1 MKKHLTFILLMVLA
15 TITCYAQNEKCIA
28 LVIGNS
34 KYEGKGNT
42 LRNPAN
48 DALDI
53 SAKLKDMD
61 FEVITLLN
69 GSLLQ
74 MDDVIDNF
82 GKKAKDYDIALF
94 YYAGHGIQSN
104 GDNFLIPVD
113 AVLRSEADIKYRCT
127 NVNYVL
133 DKLDE
138 SECPMKIIVLDA
150 CRDNPFERSWHRAAG
165 SSGLSFINAPK
176 GTLISYAT
184 SPGSVAEDGNG
195 RNSPY
200 ATAFINTLDIPGLT
214 LLSFFNKISTAVQ
227 TATNEVQI
235 PWTTNSAITG
245 DFCFNKGNTP
255 TTKNPKSSQT
265 NISVPEQKEQIDRLL
280 REAQNNYD
288 IAMNY
293 IREGDYGKAIP
304 HLKEAANLG
313 NDEAQ
318 NTLGDLYFEG
328 LGVDQNYHSA
338 VSYYLQAANAGNS
351 VAQFNMGRMY
361 EYGYGVKPNVETSLG
376 WYHQSSLQGYKPASD
391 SWMRLYDFINT
402 PSAQHT
408 NLEFK
413 VKGASFTMIFVEGG
427 TFLMGAQSDNSEWNN
442 YDRDA
447 LGDEKPIHTVVLN
460 NYYIG
465 ETEVTVSLWNAVMG
479 THLESN
485 DHPVNRITYDEALT
499 FIQKLNQLT
508 SRHFRL
514 PTEAEWEYAAKGGKN
529 SHGYIYSGSNN
540 LSDVT
545 LHYSEFI
552 IGVYPDVNGQIE
564 DVKQAAANELGI
576 YDMTGNVLEWCSD
589 WYGKYSEATQ
599 VNPTGPD
606 SGTLRIARGGD
617 YSSMPSHCRVTY
629 RSTYNPIAPLGF
641 RLVLTE

>member
-1 MKKHLTFILLMVLA
+1 MRTHIILVFFLVFSLNFG
-15 TITCYAQNEKCIA
+15 YAQNEKCLA

-42 LRNPAN
+42 LSNPAN

-53 SAKLKDMD
+53 SAKLKELG
-61 FEVITLLN
+61 FEVMTLLN

-74 MDDVIDNF
+74 MDDIIDAF
-82 GKKAKDYDIALF
+82 GKKAKDTDIALF

-104 GDNFLIPVD
+104 GDNYLIPVD
-113 AVLRSEADIKYRCT
+113 AVLRSEADVKYRCT

-150 CRDNPFERSWHRAAG
+150 CRDNPFERSWHRATG

-184 SPGSVAEDGNG
+184 SPGSLAEDGNG

-200 ATAFINTLDIPGLT
+200 AAAFLNTLDIPGLT

-245 DFCFNKGNTP
+245 DFYFNKGNAP
-255 TTKNPKSSQT
+255 TTKKTKSGQT
-265 NISVPEQKEQIDRLL
+265 TVSVQEQKEQIDQLL

-293 IREGDYGKAIP
+293 IREGYYSKAIA
-304 HLKEAANLG
+304 HLKDAANLG
-313 NDEAQ
+313 HDEAQ
-318 NTLGDLYFEG
+318 NALGDLYFKG
-328 LGVDQNYHSA
+328 LGVDQNYRSA

-361 EYGYGVKPNVETSLG
+361 EYGYGVKPNVETALG

-391 SWMRLYDFINT
+391 SWMRLYNSINT
-402 PSAQHT
+402 SSEQHN
-408 NLEFK
+408 NLDIK

-427 TFLMGAQSDNSEWNN
+427 TFLMGAQNDNPEWNN
-442 YDRDA
+442 YDRNA
-447 LGDEKPIHTVVLN
+447 LGDEQPVHTVVLN

-479 THLESN
+479 TYLENN
-485 DHPVNRITYDEALT
+485 DHPVNRITYDEALA
-499 FIQKLNQLT
+499 FINKLNQLT
-508 SRHFRL
+508 SRQFRL

-529 SHGYIYSGSNN
+529 SHGYIYSGSNH
-540 LSDVT
+540 LDDVT
-545 LHYSEFI
+545 QHYSEFI

-564 DVKQAAANELGI
+564 DVKQAAPNELGI

-589 WYGKYSEATQ
+589 WYEKYNETTQ
-599 VNPTGPD
+599 VNPIGPET
-606 SGTLRIARGGD
+606 GTLRIARGGD
-617 YSSMPSHCRVTY
+617 YSSTPRDCRVTY
-629 RSTYNPIAPLGF
+629 RSCYDPIAPLGF